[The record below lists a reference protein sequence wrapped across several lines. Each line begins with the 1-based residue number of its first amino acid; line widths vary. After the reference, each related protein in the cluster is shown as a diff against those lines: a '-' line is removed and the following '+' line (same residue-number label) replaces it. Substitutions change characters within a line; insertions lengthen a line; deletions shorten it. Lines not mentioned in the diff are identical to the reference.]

1 LLEGFEKCLDQI
13 PATMEKMEDLK
24 AKWDTAA
31 QALDRCRTDL
41 EDRLT
46 SNEERQSR
54 IATAIQDEE
63 DRKWDLVH
71 AKVRE
76 CMQDTT
82 EEVFTDQQRE
92 DLLADVLSRHGQG
105 AQPLTRPDW
114 LMTEDEKARMY
125 DELERL
131 GAITKGEL

>member
-1 LLEGFEKCLDQI
+1 LLERFEKCLDQI
-13 PATMEKMEDLK
+13 PATMAKMEDFK
-24 AKWDTAA
+24 VKWDTAA
-31 QALDRCRTDL
+31 QALDTCRTDL

-46 SNEERQSR
+46 SIEERQSR
-54 IATAIQDEE
+54 IASAIKYEE

-71 AKVRE
+71 AKVLE

-92 DLLADVLSRHGQG
+92 DLLADVLRRHGHV

-114 LMTEDEKARMY
+114 LMTEDEEARMY
-125 DELERL
+125 NELERL